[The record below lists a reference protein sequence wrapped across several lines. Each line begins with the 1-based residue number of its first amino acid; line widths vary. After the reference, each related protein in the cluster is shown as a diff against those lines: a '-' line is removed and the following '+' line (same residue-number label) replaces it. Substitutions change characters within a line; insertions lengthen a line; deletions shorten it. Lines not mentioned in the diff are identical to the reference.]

1 MYDIILCLFI
11 LLPAK
16 TLCGWAVAAF
26 FVLSSLGTSAIK
38 LVSQSLW
45 NDSAKNGYVKFSN
58 GLLMQWGYS
67 SSSGIKKSIT
77 LPLSFK
83 NMNYKVV
90 PVMRRTEQSTTN
102 LTCDIYSK
110 SVSSFVMY
118 GLYHATDVNN
128 GASISGFDWIAIG
141 EGILN

>member
-1 MYDIILCLFI
+1 MKNNMKKFSRILVTLFAA
-11 LLPAK
+11 LLLQS
-16 TLCGWAVAAF
+16 T
-26 FVLSSLGTSAIK
+26 LGTSAIK
-38 LVSQSLW
+38 LVVQ
-45 NDSAKNGYVKFSN
+45 NFGQNGYVKFSN

-83 NMNYKVV
+83 NTNYKVV

-128 GASISGFDWIAIG
+128 GASTSGFDWIAIG